1 MMFVSLFVLIVV
13 FSLILCVHDDISELC
28 LIACCMT
35 ALLLRD
41 CMLLVYV
48 GLTSIPLSLT
58 HSLVSGLATGYTD
71 VWEHSGGERRI
82 VVDWSPIIEDLY
94 SPELGN
100 PLGCRGSA
108 CVDAMSTLHG
118 SAPSFLRRAEG
129 CVPWRDP
136 SLHVG
141 ASEGLQSLFSYS
153 SDPVFPLF
161 SLQLRVLGDCHLTV
175 DTFMTLEFSSYIQIS
190 DCHLRT
196 MCLSQFRSRLS
207 LESHSWRRVGGRLI
221 RADSYPSSDS
231 SVEMSDELAST
242 LASIQEFMAGVS
254 RRLDQIESSRQDP
267 QPVGMVMRDNH
278 YETIP
283 PPTVTVSPP
292 MVPTIEDT
300 RLAEQEAKR
309 GIPAA
314 SLPAKFRMPDIERY
328 SGIGC
333 PKIHLRLYST
343 VMRAHGIDDAQ
354 LVALFPM
361 SLSGAAQRWFA
372 SVEPSRL
379 RTWED
384 VAREFLTQFAFSAD
398 IDVSRR
404 ELEATRQRPEE
415 SISSF
420 VTRWRAKVAGM
431 VDRPKEQ
438 DQIDMVFRNLQP
450 RFARRL
456 VGIPFQ
462 DLRSLVQAAF
472 SVEEAIARGLWTD
485 TTSSPDSKGKKL
497 IGPLGRSGEV
507 GAISYQ
513 HRRPAHHSAYRPP
526 TVRAPFSLPQYQY
539 QPDYV
544 QEPYIAQTSMQ
555 PRPSHP
561 RAATHPPPRPYAQR
575 PARQFTPLGMTL
587 TRAFE
592 KLRDAGVIVPLAPR
606 PLPHPIPPHF
616 RSHEHCLYHRI
627 PGHDTERCSAL
638 HHAIQDLID
647 SGLVDLAGP
656 NVTANPLPTHST
668 HAVPPPPGLQ

>member
-1 MMFVSLFVLIVV
+1 MHPHRSLCTLVDYRALRVLRGFTI
-13 FSLILCVHDDISELC
+13 
-28 LIACCMT
+28 
-35 ALLLRD
+35 
-41 CMLLVYV
+41 
-48 GLTSIPLSLT
+48 
-58 HSLVSGLATGYTD
+58 
-71 VWEHSGGERRI
+71 
-82 VVDWSPIIEDLY
+82 
-94 SPELGN
+94 GN

-129 CVPWRDP
+129 CVPLEDP
-136 SLHVG
+136 SSRTSSLHVG

-161 SLQLRVLGDCHLTV
+161 SLQLRVLGDRAFVLISWLGTPLHFVVTHSILWDMFIDHLFTLKV
-175 DTFMTLEFSSYIQIS
+175 KGTFLHPYFFERFALITLLFFSYGA
-190 DCHLRT
+190 RVEG
-196 MCLSQFRSRLS
+196 SQFRSQLS
-207 LESHSWRRVGGRLI
+207 LESPSWRRVGGRLI

-267 QPVGMVMRDNH
+267 HPAGMVTD
-278 YETIP
+278 ETIP
-283 PPTVTVSPP
+283 HASQTAQTRPPGVSLVPPP
-292 MVPTIEDT
+292 MVHTIEDT
-300 RLAEQEAKR
+300 RLAEQEAKVER
-309 GIPAA
+309 LESMMRQIRLQDGGLTWDDRDGIPAA

-384 VAREFLTQFAFSAD
+384 VAHEFLTQFAFSAD

-438 DQIDMVFRNLQP
+438 DQIDMVLRNLQP

-526 TVRAPFSLPQYQY
+526 TVRVPFSLPQYQY

-544 QEPYIAQTSMQ
+544 QEPYIAHTSMQ
-555 PRPSHP
+555 PRPPHP

-575 PARQFTPLGMTL
+575 AARQFTPLGMTL

-616 RSHEHCLYHRI
+616 RSHEHCLYHQI

-656 NVTANPLPTHST
+656 NVTTNPLPTHST

>member
-1 MMFVSLFVLIVV
+1 MGRP
-13 FSLILCVHDDISELC
+13 DGTGGNGRAGD
-28 LIACCMT
+28 
-35 ALLLRD
+35 
-41 CMLLVYV
+41 
-48 GLTSIPLSLT
+48 GLSKK
-58 HSLVSGLATGYTD
+58 GERGRKK
-71 VWEHSGGERRI
+71 GGET
-82 VVDWSPIIEDLY
+82 EEQL
-94 SPELGN
+94 LG
-100 PLGCRGSA
+100 LEE
-108 CVDAMSTLHG
+108 
-118 SAPSFLRRAEG
+118 SFLG
-129 CVPWRDP
+129 
-136 SLHVG
+136 
-141 ASEGLQSLFSYS
+141 
-153 SDPVFPLF
+153 
-161 SLQLRVLGDCHLTV
+161 
-175 DTFMTLEFSSYIQIS
+175 
-190 DCHLRT
+190 
-196 MCLSQFRSRLS
+196 SQFRIRLS
-207 LESHSWRRVGGRLI
+207 LESHSWRRVRGRLI

-254 RRLDQIESSRQDP
+254 RRLDQLESSRQDP
-267 QPVGMVMRDNH
+267 HPAGVVTDETIPHASQTAQTRPPGVSLGTPFHLADH

-283 PPTVTVSPP
+283 PPTVTVPPP
-292 MVPTIEDT
+292 MVPTIGDT
-300 RLAEQEAKR
+300 RLAEQEAKVER
-309 GIPAA
+309 LESMMRQIRLQDGGLTWDDRDGIPAA

-420 VTRWRAKVAGM
+420 VTRWRAKVDGM

-462 DLRSLVQAAF
+462 DLRSLVHAAF
-472 SVEEAIARGLWTD
+472 SVEEAMARGLWTD
-485 TTSSPDSKGKKL
+485 TATSPDSKGKRP
-497 IGPLGRSGEV
+497 IGSSTRSGE
-507 GAISYQ
+507 YQ
-513 HRRPAHHSAYRPP
+513 
-526 TVRAPFSLPQYQY
+526 L
-539 QPDYV
+539 DYA

-555 PRPSHP
+555 PRPPHP
-561 RAATHPPPRPYAQR
+561 RAATHLPPRPYAQR
-575 PARQFTPLGMTL
+575 PPRQFTPLGMTL

-592 KLRDAGVIVPLAPR
+592 KLRDAGVIVSLAPR

-616 RSHEHCLYHRI
+616 RSHEHCLYHQT

-647 SGLVDLAGP
+647 SGVVDLARPIDVG
-656 NVTANPLPTHST
+656 TSFCSDLAQSLPF
-668 HAVPPPPGLQ
+668 

>member
-1 MMFVSLFVLIVV
+1 
-13 FSLILCVHDDISELC
+13 
-28 LIACCMT
+28 
-35 ALLLRD
+35 
-41 CMLLVYV
+41 
-48 GLTSIPLSLT
+48 
-58 HSLVSGLATGYTD
+58 
-71 VWEHSGGERRI
+71 
-82 VVDWSPIIEDLY
+82 
-94 SPELGN
+94 
-100 PLGCRGSA
+100 
-108 CVDAMSTLHG
+108 
-118 SAPSFLRRAEG
+118 
-129 CVPWRDP
+129 
-136 SLHVG
+136 
-141 ASEGLQSLFSYS
+141 
-153 SDPVFPLF
+153 
-161 SLQLRVLGDCHLTV
+161 
-175 DTFMTLEFSSYIQIS
+175 
-190 DCHLRT
+190 
-196 MCLSQFRSRLS
+196 
-207 LESHSWRRVGGRLI
+207 
-221 RADSYPSSDS
+221 
-231 SVEMSDELAST
+231 MSDELAST

-267 QPVGMVMRDNH
+267 HPAGMVTD
-278 YETIP
+278 ETIP
-283 PPTVTVSPP
+283 HASQTAQTRPPGVSLVPPP

-300 RLAEQEAKR
+300 RLAEQEARVERLESKVR
-309 GIPAA
+309 QIRLQDGGLTWDDRDGIPAA

-384 VAREFLTQFAFSAD
+384 VAHEFLTQFAFSAD

-404 ELEATRQRPEE
+404 ELEATRQRSDE

-431 VDRPKEQ
+431 IDRPKEQ
-438 DQIDMVFRNLQP
+438 DQIDMVLRNLQP

-472 SVEEAIARGLWTD
+472 S
-485 TTSSPDSKGKKL
+485 GKKL
-497 IGPLGRSGEV
+497 IGPFGRSGEV
-507 GAISYQ
+507 GTISYQ
-513 HRRPAHHSAYRPP
+513 HRRPTHHSLYRPP

-539 QPDYV
+539 QLDYA

-555 PRPSHP
+555 PRPPHP

-575 PARQFTPLGMTL
+575 VARQFTPLGMTL

-616 RSHEHCLYHRI
+616 RSHEHCLYHQI

-647 SGLVDLAGP
+647 SGVVDLARP
-656 NVTANPLPTHST
+656 SVTTNPLPTHST
-668 HAVPPPPGLQ
+668 HAVPPPPGHQ

>member
-1 MMFVSLFVLIVV
+1 MCGGDDHLAWKRPVS
-13 FSLILCVHDDISELC
+13 
-28 LIACCMT
+28 
-35 ALLLRD
+35 
-41 CMLLVYV
+41 
-48 GLTSIPLSLT
+48 
-58 HSLVSGLATGYTD
+58 
-71 VWEHSGGERRI
+71 
-82 VVDWSPIIEDLY
+82 
-94 SPELGN
+94 
-100 PLGCRGSA
+100 
-108 CVDAMSTLHG
+108 
-118 SAPSFLRRAEG
+118 LRRAEG
-129 CVPWRDP
+129 CVPRRP
-136 SLHVG
+136 SRSGYL
-141 ASEGLQSLFSYS
+141 L
-153 SDPVFPLF
+153 
-161 SLQLRVLGDCHLTV
+161 
-175 DTFMTLEFSSYIQIS
+175 TLEFSSYIQIS
-190 DCHLRT
+190 IATSGPCACMLYCRLLEFYLVSFIHFV
-196 MCLSQFRSRLS
+196 CIVGSQFRSRLS

-267 QPVGMVMRDNH
+267 HPAGMVTDETIPHASQTAQTRPPGVSLGTPFHLADH

-283 PPTVTVSPP
+283 PPTVTVPPP

-300 RLAEQEAKR
+300 RLAEQEAKVER
-309 GIPAA
+309 LESMMRQIRLQDGGLTWDDRDGIPAA

-354 LVALFPM
+354 LVALFPCH
-361 SLSGAAQRWFA
+361 LVGQ
-372 SVEPSRL
+372 L
-379 RTWED
+379 RGG
-384 VAREFLTQFAFSAD
+384 LLQ
-398 IDVSRR
+398 R
-404 ELEATRQRPEE
+404 ELEATRQRSDE

-431 VDRPKEQ
+431 IDRPKEQ
-438 DQIDMVFRNLQP
+438 DQIDMVLRNLQP
-450 RFARRL
+450 RFVRRL

-485 TTSSPDSKGKKL
+485 TTPSPDSKGKKL
-497 IGPLGRSGEV
+497 IGPFIDLESQ
-507 GAISYQ
+507 S
-513 HRRPAHHSAYRPP
+513 S
-526 TVRAPFSLPQYQY
+526 FSLPQYQY
-539 QPDYV
+539 QLDYA

-555 PRPSHP
+555 PRPPHP

-592 KLRDAGVIVPLAPR
+592 KLRDAG
-606 PLPHPIPPHF
+606 
-616 RSHEHCLYHRI
+616 I
-627 PGHDTERCSAL
+627 PGHDTEHCSAL

-647 SGLVDLAGP
+647 SGVVDLARP
-656 NVTANPLPTHST
+656 SVTTNPLPTHST